1 MSMGEMYA
9 ALRKKY
15 ATGFEDVTVWLLP
28 GESAESATLERRE
41 GAYGLVLTAMSK
53 RNLLALIVGPDGDS
67 VPPYLKDWTLT
78 DVSKGRQAI
87 DCTHTTHFDVSML
100 ILHDALSDFFI
111 VKTSYKNCLLNIATD
126 PSLQKA
132 VLSCLGLVSTSYAGQ
147 ASTHLASAERAQ
159 EMQKLFESIAGE
171 VACQQ

>member
-15 ATGFEDVTVWLLP
+15 AAGFEDVTVWLLP

-67 VPPYLKDWTLT
+67 VPPYLKGWKLT
-78 DVSKGRQAI
+78 DVSKGRQAVN
-87 DCTHTTHFDVSML
+87 CTHIAQSDVSLL
-100 ILHDALSDFFI
+100 ILHDARDDFFV
-111 VKTSYKNCLLNIATD
+111 VKTSYKNCLVNVATD
-126 PSLQKA
+126 PSLKKA
-132 VLSCLGLVSTSYAGQ
+132 VLTSLELASKSYAGQ
-147 ASTHLASAERAQ
+147 AAGYLANAERAQ
-159 EMQKLFESIAGE
+159 ERKKLFESIAGE
-171 VACQQ
+171 VACQM